1 MAGDSRLRSSSQSKL
16 PSKNNSINNCG
27 KCKKE
32 VQNVGT
38 NAVICQICSVW
49 FHYPCVGIND
59 KDTSLLQNQQIY
71 WFCIDCNPAA
81 STLIEQIY
89 QLKAAQETLKSTI
102 ETAKTEMMQTA
113 KDYADVEIESLKDS
127 LEARITADIT
137 KAKSDMN
144 TDMDNKVA
152 AEITKSKLTA
162 SSDLETEVTTAV
174 EKKIDTIR
182 TEVSKSYAQ
191 ATSTN
196 LKMDDVKKAIT
207 EEVNSQTIN
216 FKAEV
221 ETYKKNVIEKE
232 FPTLLN
238 KGVWEEA
245 NERDRIKK
253 RECNLIVHNLP
264 ETQENDSDFNN
275 MSTIFKDVLFLN
287 DINISNL
294 TRLGEKKENRDRL
307 LRITV
312 QDTAT
317 KKRIL
322 SRATEL
328 RKLPDQDYFSRIY
341 LRPDLTP
348 KQQEASK
355 NLYATLVEVREQDP
369 ANHYKISKGEI
380 VKVGPKQNH

>member
-1 MAGDSRLRSSSQSKL
+1 MAGDSRLRSSSQSKSA
-16 PSKNNSINNCG
+16 SKNNTIQNCG

-32 VQNVGT
+32 VQNIGT

-71 WFCIDCNPAA
+71 WFCSDCNPAA
-81 STLIEQIY
+81 SALIEQIY
-89 QLKAAQETLKSTI
+89 QLKAAQEALKTTI
-102 ETAKTEMMQTA
+102 ETAKTDMIQTA
-113 KDYADVEIESLKDS
+113 KDYVDVEIESLSNS
-127 LEARITADIT
+127 LNTRISTNIT
-137 KAKSDMN
+137 KTKNDIN
-144 TDMDNKVA
+144 VDVDNKLA
-152 AEITKSKLTA
+152 AEIAKSKLVT
-162 SSDLETEVTTAV
+162 SSELETKVTTAV
-174 EKKIDTIR
+174 ENKVETIK

-191 ATSTN
+191 ATSAN

-207 EEVNSQTIN
+207 DEVNSQAIH
-216 FKAEV
+216 FKTEV
-221 ETYKKNVIEKE
+221 ETYKKDVIEKE

-264 ETQENDSDFNN
+264 ETQDKDDDLKN
-275 MSTIFKDVLFLN
+275 MCTIFKDVLFIN
-287 DINISNL
+287 DVNISNL
-294 TRLGEKKENRDRL
+294 TRLGEKKDNRDRL

-328 RKLPDQDYFSRIY
+328 RNLPDEDYFSKVY

-355 NLYATLVEVREQDP
+355 NLYATLLEVREQDP
-369 ANHYKISKGEI
+369 TNHYKISKGSI
-380 VKVGPKQNH
+380 VKVGPKENH

>member
-16 PSKNNSINNCG
+16 PPKNNTIQNCG

-71 WFCIDCNPAA
+71 WFCSECNPAA
-81 STLIEQIY
+81 STIIEQIY
-89 QLKAAQETLKSTI
+89 HLKTAQEMLKSTI
-102 ETAKTEMMQTA
+102 EAAKTDMIQTA
-113 KDYADVEIESLKDS
+113 KDYVDVEIESLKES
-127 LEARITADIT
+127 LKTRISNNIT

-144 TDMDNKVA
+144 ADIDNKLT
-152 AEITKSKLTA
+152 AEIAKSKLVT
-162 SSDLETEVTTAV
+162 STELETKVTTAV
-174 EKKIDTIR
+174 ENKVETIK

-196 LKMDDVKKAIT
+196 LKLDDVKKAIT
-207 EEVNSQTIN
+207 DEVNSQAIH
-216 FKAEV
+216 FKTEV
-221 ETYKKNVIEKE
+221 ETYKKDVIEKE

-264 ETQENDSDFNN
+264 ETQEKDDDLKN
-275 MSTIFKDVLFLN
+275 MCAIFKDVLFVN
-287 DINISNL
+287 DVNISNL
-294 TRLGEKKENRDRL
+294 TRLGEKKDRDRL

-328 RKLPDQDYFSRIY
+328 RNLPDEDYFSRVY

-355 NLYATLVEVREQDP
+355 NLYATLLEVREQDP
-369 ANHYKISKGEI
+369 TNHYKISKGSI
-380 VKVGPKQNH
+380 VKVGPKENI